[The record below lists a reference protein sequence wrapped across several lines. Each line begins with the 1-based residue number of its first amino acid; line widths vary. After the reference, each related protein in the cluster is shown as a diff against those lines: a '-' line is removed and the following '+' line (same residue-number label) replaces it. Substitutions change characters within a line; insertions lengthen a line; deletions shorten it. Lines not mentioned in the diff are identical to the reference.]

1 MGRMELVRLVEVK
14 AEAART
20 STFRFRASF
29 EGSPGQFVMVWIP
42 GHDEVPMALSYVG
55 EMKGITVRAY
65 GDATKALLGFL
76 PGQRIGVR
84 GPYGNAFRI
93 EGERVLAVAG
103 GVGIASL
110 IAAIEAFHQAG
121 AEVSTVLAAR
131 TAEELTFEE
140 RAEESGEVHVATDD
154 GSRGFHGLAPA
165 LAKQV
170 LERHAFDS
178 VATCGPEPMMK
189 AVVDLCRERGVPCQA
204 SLERY
209 MRCGFGICDAC
220 AFDDLLVC
228 RDGPVFT
235 GEQLASSRDFGKF
248 RRDETGRRIPL

>member
-1 MGRMELVRLVEVK
+1 MGRMEIVPLTEVRREG
-14 AEAART
+14 ART

-29 EGSPGQFVMVWIP
+29 DGKPGQFVMVWIP
-42 GHDEVPMALSYVG
+42 GHDEVPMALSYLG
-55 EMKGITVRAY
+55 ELKGITVRAY
-65 GDATKALLGFL
+65 GDATKALLGFAA
-76 PGQRIGVR
+76 GRRIGVR
-84 GPYGNAFRI
+84 GPYGNTFRI
-93 EGERVLAVAG
+93 EGRRVLAVAG

-110 IAAIEAFHQAG
+110 IAAIEAFRAAG

-131 TAEELTFEE
+131 TEDELTFEE

-165 LAKQV
+165 LARQV
-170 LERHAFDS
+170 LERHSFDM

-189 AVVDLCRERGVPCQA
+189 AVVELCRERRVPCQA
-204 SLERY
+204 SLERF
-209 MRCGFGICDAC
+209 MKCGFGICDAC

-235 GEQLASSRDFGKF
+235 GEQLATSKDFGRF
-248 RRDETGRRIPL
+248 RRDETGRRIPS

>member
-1 MGRMELVRLVEVK
+1 MGRLELVRLAEVRR
-14 AEAART
+14 EAART

-29 EGSPGQFVMVWIP
+29 DGSPGQFVMVWIP
-42 GHDEVPMALSYVG
+42 GQDEVPMALSYVG

-65 GDATKALLGFL
+65 GDATRALLGFR
-76 PGQRIGVR
+76 PGRRIGVR
-84 GPYGNAFRI
+84 GPYGNTFRI

-110 IAAIEAFHQAG
+110 IAAIEAFRAAG

-140 RAEESGEVHVATDD
+140 RAEASGEVHVATDD
-154 GSRGFHGLAPA
+154 GSRGFRGLAPA

-170 LERHAFDS
+170 LDRHGFDM

-189 AVVDLCRERGVPCQA
+189 AVVDLCRERKVPCQA

-209 MRCGFGICDAC
+209 MKCGFGICDAC

-235 GEQLASSRDFGKF
+235 GEQLAASRDFGRF
-248 RRDETGRRIPL
+248 RRDATGRRIAL